1 MVPQRGNG
9 GVGAVNG
16 FGCHT
21 DMETHGFVA
30 ALSFE
35 LEEAHVSGSE
45 DPLVLNNLVIIRGKK
60 KGENCIINCSTQRNS
75 TARGLA
81 QPF

>member
-1 MVPQRGNG
+1 MSHRHGN
-9 GVGAVNG
+9 
-16 FGCHT
+16 
-21 DMETHGFVA
+21 THGFVA

-60 KGENCIINCSTQRNS
+60 EGENCIINCSTQRNS